1 MNKQIQPLAARMRP
15 FSLDDFFGQAELLGE
30 GKLLRRLIEADKLS
44 SVIFFGPP
52 GTGKTT
58 LAEIIARTTGKQFFR
73 LNAVNAGTKE
83 IRDVAEKAANR
94 ILTPQGK
101 VILFLDEVHRL
112 NRTQQDVLLPFVEQ
126 GLIILIGATTENPY
140 FSISVALQ
148 SRSTMF
154 RFAALSKSDIVA
166 VINSVCIKTLHEGIL
181 PQFEIMPAAVE
192 LLAELSEGDARAA
205 LNALELALL
214 TTPPIET
221 QQEVLVIT
229 PTIIEDCLQRK
240 AVRYDRSGDNHYDV
254 ISAFI
259 KSMRGGDPDA
269 TIHYLA
275 RMLTAGEDVEFIA
288 RRIVIAASEDV
299 GLGNPAALQ
308 VAVAAAQAVKM
319 LGMPEARIV
328 LAEAA
333 VLLAISPHSNSTYQ
347 AINLAMEEIGKIDVG
362 EVPAHLRDSSY
373 ASSKKLGHGVDYKY
387 PHDYP
392 DTLVQQQYLP
402 DPIVGKC
409 YYIPTDRGFEG
420 KLKARINDI
429 RSKYF
434 KKS

>member
-15 FSLDDFFGQAELLGE
+15 FSLDEFFGQSDLLGE

-83 IRDVAEKAANR
+83 IREIAEKAANR
-94 ILTPQGK
+94 ILTPQGN

-140 FSISVALQ
+140 FTISAALQ

-154 RFAALSKSDIVA
+154 RFVALSKADIIA
-166 VINSVCIKTLHEGIL
+166 IIKLTCHRLSTEGVFA
-181 PQFEIMPAAVE
+181 QFEIEPEAVE

-214 TTPPIET
+214 STPHGPDSEEI
-221 QQEVLVIT
+221 IT
-229 PTIIEDCLQRK
+229 LTPAIIENCLQRK

-259 KSMRGGDPDA
+259 KSIRGGDPDA

-288 RRIVIAASEDV
+288 RRLMIAAAEDV

-333 VLLAISPHSNSTYQ
+333 VLLAVSPHSNSTYQ
-347 AINLAMEEIGKIDVG
+347 AINLAMDEIGKIDVG
-362 EVPAHLRDSSY
+362 EVPYHLRDASY
-373 ASSKKLGHGVDYKY
+373 ASAKKLGHGVDYKY

-392 DTLVQQQYLP
+392 DALVQQQYLP
-402 DPIVGKC
+402 DPIVGKS
-409 YYIPTDRGFEG
+409 YYIPTNRGFEG
-420 KLKARINDI
+420 KLMERINKM